1 MNVSVDTLDSIAFTD
16 YFLGRFGMEP
26 KVQSA
31 IAVTDNGMVGPVKGA
46 NGVYM
51 VQVDGKT
58 PRENEEETV
67 KNQLEQAYRSKVRAL
82 TQVLRDNA
90 KITDQRNK
98 FF

>member
-1 MNVSVDTLDSIAFTD
+1 
-16 YFLGRFGMEP
+16 
-26 KVQSA
+26 
-31 IAVTDNGMVGPVKGA
+31 
-46 NGVYM
+46 M

-58 PRENEEETV
+58 PRENDEEAV
-67 KNQLEQAYRSKVRAL
+67 KSQLEQAYRNKVRAL